1 VPIAE
6 IAEGATLPA
15 ASRIA
20 RTSGARRGEVRRLVR
35 LLRGGF
41 EEEPVQRWLYPSRAW
56 RVVAS
61 ELWFHAML
69 ADALRAGEVWR
80 FDDFS
85 SVAVWLAPGDR
96 SKGSG
101 PWAAILKALEAVNRR
116 AAAIRSEL
124 DEELERRRPPARHW
138 YLAAV
143 STERGRRGEG
153 RGRDVLAPVLA
164 RCEQEGRLAYLE
176 TSEPRSIAFY
186 ERLGFEVWSRFELT
200 AGPTVW
206 TMGRQP
212 GREAG

>member
-1 VPIAE
+1 MA
-6 IAEGATLPA
+6 
-15 ASRIA
+15 
-20 RTSGARRGEVRRLVR
+20 R
-35 LLRGGF
+35 LLRHGF

-61 ELWFHAML
+61 ELWFRALL
-69 ADALRAGEVWR
+69 ADALRTGEVWR
-80 FDDFS
+80 FHDFS
-85 SVAVWLAPGDR
+85 SVAVWFAPGEA

-101 PWAAILKALEAVNRR
+101 PSAAILNALEAAHRR
-116 AAAIRSEL
+116 AAAIRG
-124 DEELERRRPPARHW
+124 ELEQELARRRPAERHW

-143 STERGRRGEG
+143 STELGLRGEG

-164 RCEQEGRLAYLE
+164 RCEREGQLAYLE

-186 ERLGFEVWSRFELT
+186 ERLGFEVCSRFELT

-212 GREAG
+212 GRAAG